1 MDAKKELLERL
12 CALGVGKEAEIEGI
26 LAGYSIKRESAK
38 MKCNLQ
44 KRIASFLA
52 AKKIDGLS
60 PRTLKSYRD
69 NLNAFA
75 KRVDKHVANIN
86 ADDIREYIGYLVD
99 RGLADTTLQLHVNIL
114 RTFFAWLTLEEIIKR
129 NPMLKIKSI
138 KVDKL
143 RARRPLT
150 AEQLERLRDE
160 CQTYKEKALVEFM
173 VSSGCRLSEVIGI
186 QVDQVNW
193 HERSVVVLGKGN
205 KERTVYFSVRAKV
218 MLQAYLEQRR
228 GGEALFAS
236 SRAPYG
242 PMQDRAV
249 QKILKALGERAAI
262 PQRVHPHIL
271 RHTFASNAINAGMDI
286 TIIQQLLGHSDPKT
300 TLIYAELSPRMVR
313 YEYEKLVS

>member
-160 CQTYKEKALVEFM
+160 CQTYKEKALVEFL

-249 QKILKALGERAAI
+249 QKILKSLGERAAI
-262 PQRVHPHIL
+262 PRRVHPHIL

>member
-60 PRTLKSYRD
+60 PKTLKSYRD

-75 KRVDKHVANIN
+75 RRVDKHVSSIN
-86 ADDIREYIGYLVD
+86 ADDIREYIGYLSD
-99 RGLADTTLQLHVNIL
+99 RGLADSTLQLHVNIL
-114 RTFFAWLTLEEIIKR
+114 RSFFAWMNLEDIIKK
-129 NPMLKIKSI
+129 NPMLKIKSL

-150 AEQLERLRDE
+150 AEQLEKLRDE

-249 QKILKALGERAAI
+249 QKILKTLGERAAI

>member
-12 CALGVGKEAEIEGI
+12 CALGVGKEAEIEEI
-26 LAGYSIKRESAK
+26 LAGYAITKGHSK

-60 PRTLKSYRD
+60 PKTLKSYRD

-75 KRVDKHVANIN
+75 RRVDKHVSSIN
-86 ADDIREYIGYLVD
+86 ADDIREYIGYLSD
-99 RGLADTTLQLHVNIL
+99 RGLADSTLQLHVNIL
-114 RTFFAWLTLEEIIKR
+114 RSFFAWMNLEDIIKK
-129 NPMLKIKSI
+129 NPMLKIKSL

-150 AEQLERLRDE
+150 AEQLEKLRDE

>member
-1 MDAKKELLERL
+1 MLFR
-12 CALGVGKEAEIEGI
+12 
-26 LAGYSIKRESAK
+26 S
-38 MKCNLQ
+38 
-44 KRIASFLA
+44 
-52 AKKIDGLS
+52 IDGLS
-60 PRTLKSYRD
+60 PKTLKSYRD

-75 KRVDKHVANIN
+75 RRVDKHVSSIN
-86 ADDIREYIGYLVD
+86 ADDIREYIGYLSD
-99 RGLADTTLQLHVNIL
+99 RGLADSTLQLHVNIL
-114 RTFFAWLTLEEIIKR
+114 RSFFAWMNLEDIIKK
-129 NPMLKIKSI
+129 NPMLKIKSL

-150 AEQLERLRDE
+150 AEQLEKLRDE

>member
-12 CALGVGKEAEIEGI
+12 VALNLGKEAEIEEI
-26 LAGYSIKRESAK
+26 LAGYAITKGHSK

-60 PRTLKSYRD
+60 PKTLKSYRD

-75 KRVDKHVANIN
+75 RRVDKHVSSIN
-86 ADDIREYIGYLVD
+86 ADDIREYIGYLSD
-99 RGLADTTLQLHVNIL
+99 RGLADSTLQLHVNIL
-114 RTFFAWLTLEEIIKR
+114 RSFFAWMNLEDIIKK
-129 NPMLKIKSI
+129 NPMLKIKSL

-186 QVDQVNW
+186 QVEQVNW

-249 QKILKALGERAAI
+249 QKILKSLGERAAI
-262 PQRVHPHIL
+262 PRRVHPHIL

-286 TIIQQLLGHSDPKT
+286 TIIQQLLGHADPKT

>member
-160 CQTYKEKALVEFM
+160 CQTYKEKALVEFL

-249 QKILKALGERAAI
+249 QKILKTLGERAAI
-262 PQRVHPHIL
+262 PRRVHPHIL

>member
-60 PRTLKSYRD
+60 PKTLKSYRD

-75 KRVDKHVANIN
+75 RRVDKHVSSIN
-86 ADDIREYIGYLVD
+86 ADDIREYIGYLSD
-99 RGLADTTLQLHVNIL
+99 RGLADSTLQLHVNIL
-114 RTFFAWLTLEEIIKR
+114 RSFFAWMNLEDIIKK
-129 NPMLKIKSI
+129 NPMLKIKSL

-150 AEQLERLRDE
+150 AEQLEKLRDE

>member
-12 CALGVGKEAEIEGI
+12 MALNLGKEAEIEEI
-26 LAGYSIKRESAK
+26 LAGYAIAKGHNK

-60 PRTLKSYRD
+60 PKTLKSYRD

-75 KRVDKHVANIN
+75 RRVDKHVSSIN
-86 ADDIREYIGYLVD
+86 ADDIREYIGYLSD
-99 RGLADTTLQLHVNIL
+99 RGLADSTLQLHVNIL
-114 RTFFAWLTLEEIIKR
+114 RSFFAWMNLEDIIKK
-129 NPMLKIKSI
+129 NPMLKIKSL

-249 QKILKALGERAAI
+249 QKILKSLGERAAI
-262 PQRVHPHIL
+262 PRRVHPHIL

-286 TIIQQLLGHSDPKT
+286 TIIQQLLGHADPKT

>member
-150 AEQLERLRDE
+150 AEQLERYEPLFYYLD
-160 CQTYKEKALVEFM
+160 QDLLDALNEAKDSPDYDFGAFTTRPDPKDPEAMENPVPVGLYLNTASAFLE
-173 VSSGCRLSEVIGI
+173 SYYITG
-186 QVDQVNW
+186 DA
-193 HERSVVVLGKGN
+193 VL
-205 KERTVYFSVRAKV
+205 
-218 MLQAYLEQRR
+218 
-228 GGEALFAS
+228 
-236 SRAPYG
+236 
-242 PMQDRAV
+242 
-249 QKILKALGERAAI
+249 AI
-262 PQRVHPHIL
+262 PVNNDHRENTCKFIDFIL
-271 RHTFASNAINAGMDI
+271 QPDGAAG
-286 TIIQQLLGHSDPKT
+286 TLGGQ
-300 TLIYAELSPRMVR
+300 
-313 YEYEKLVS
+313 

>member
-12 CALGVGKEAEIEGI
+12 MALDLGKEAEIEKI
-26 LAGYSIKRESAK
+26 LAGYSIKKESAK

-60 PRTLKSYRD
+60 PKTLKSYRD

-75 KRVDKHVANIN
+75 RRVDKHVASIN
-86 ADDIREYIGYLVD
+86 ADDIREYIGYLSD
-99 RGLADTTLQLHVNIL
+99 RGLADSTLQLHVNIL
-114 RTFFAWLTLEEIIKR
+114 RSFFAWMNLEDIIKK
-129 NPMLKIKSI
+129 NPMLKIKSL

-249 QKILKALGERAAI
+249 QKILKSLGERAAI
-262 PQRVHPHIL
+262 PRRVHPHIL

>member
-60 PRTLKSYRD
+60 PKTLKSYRD

-75 KRVDKHVANIN
+75 RRVDKHVSSIN
-86 ADDIREYIGYLVD
+86 ADDIREYIGYLSD
-99 RGLADTTLQLHVNIL
+99 RGLADSTLQLHVNIL
-114 RTFFAWLTLEEIIKR
+114 RSFFAWMNLEDIIKK
-129 NPMLKIKSI
+129 NPMLKIKSL

-150 AEQLERLRDE
+150 AEQLEKLRDE

-249 QKILKALGERAAI
+249 QKILKSLGERAAI
-262 PQRVHPHIL
+262 PRRVHPHIL

>member
-12 CALGVGKEAEIEGI
+12 MALNLGKEAEIEKI
-26 LAGYSIKRESAK
+26 LAGYSIKKESAK

-60 PRTLKSYRD
+60 PKTLKSYRD

-75 KRVDKHVANIN
+75 RRVDKHVSSIN
-86 ADDIREYIGYLVD
+86 ADDIREYIGYLSD
-99 RGLADTTLQLHVNIL
+99 RGLADSTLQLHVNIL
-114 RTFFAWLTLEEIIKR
+114 RSFFAWMNLEDIIKK
-129 NPMLKIKSI
+129 NPMLKIKSL

-262 PQRVHPHIL
+262 PRRVHPHIL

>member
-12 CALGVGKEAEIEGI
+12 MALNLGKEAEIEKI
-26 LAGYSIKRESAK
+26 LAGYSIKKESAK

-60 PRTLKSYRD
+60 PKTLKSYRD

-75 KRVDKHVANIN
+75 RRVDKHVSSIN
-86 ADDIREYIGYLVD
+86 ADDIREYIGYLSD
-99 RGLADTTLQLHVNIL
+99 RGLADSTLQLHVNIL
-114 RTFFAWLTLEEIIKR
+114 RSFFAWMNLEDIIKK
-129 NPMLKIKSI
+129 NPMLKIKSL

-150 AEQLERLRDE
+150 AEQLEKLRDE

-249 QKILKALGERAAI
+249 QKILKSLGERAAI
-262 PQRVHPHIL
+262 PRRVHPHIL

>member
-12 CALGVGKEAEIEGI
+12 MALNLGKEAEIEEI
-26 LAGYSIKRESAK
+26 LAGYAITKGHNK

-60 PRTLKSYRD
+60 PKTLKSYRD

-75 KRVDKHVANIN
+75 RRVDKHVSSIN
-86 ADDIREYIGYLVD
+86 ADDIREYIGYLSD
-99 RGLADTTLQLHVNIL
+99 RGLADSTLQLHVNIL
-114 RTFFAWLTLEEIIKR
+114 RSFFAWMNLEDIIKK
-129 NPMLKIKSI
+129 NPMLKIKSL

-249 QKILKALGERAAI
+249 QKILKSLGERAAI
-262 PQRVHPHIL
+262 PRRGHPHIL

-286 TIIQQLLGHSDPKT
+286 TIIQQLLGHADPKT

>member
-12 CALGVGKEAEIEGI
+12 CALGVGKEAEIEEI
-26 LAGYSIKRESAK
+26 LAGYAITKGHSK

-60 PRTLKSYRD
+60 PKTLKSYRD

-75 KRVDKHVANIN
+75 RRVDKHVSSIN
-86 ADDIREYIGYLVD
+86 ADDIREYIGYLSD
-99 RGLADTTLQLHVNIL
+99 RGLADSTLQLHVNIL
-114 RTFFAWLTLEEIIKR
+114 RSFFAWMNLEDIIKK
-129 NPMLKIKSI
+129 NPMLKIKSL

-150 AEQLERLRDE
+150 AEQLEKLRDE

-186 QVDQVNW
+186 QVEQVNW

>member
-12 CALGVGKEAEIEGI
+12 MALNLGKEAEIEEI
-26 LAGYSIKRESAK
+26 LAGYAITKGHSK

-60 PRTLKSYRD
+60 PKTLKSYRD

-75 KRVDKHVANIN
+75 RRVDKHVSSIN
-86 ADDIREYIGYLVD
+86 ADDIREYIGYLSD
-99 RGLADTTLQLHVNIL
+99 RGLADSTLQLHVNIL
-114 RTFFAWLTLEEIIKR
+114 RSFFAWMNLEDIIKK
-129 NPMLKIKSI
+129 NPMLKIKSL

-249 QKILKALGERAAI
+249 QKILKSLGERDAI
-262 PQRVHPHIL
+262 PRRVHPHIL
-271 RHTFASNAINAGMDI
+271 GHTFASNAINAGMDI
-286 TIIQQLLGHSDPKT
+286 TIIQQLLGHADPKT